1 VVKRKRYAKQ
11 FVNIRTFDLRP
22 CLHHYTVD
30 EKKNKLPQLLF
41 DHGGQV
47 TLQRF
52 TIPVITS
59 SLQCVM
65 TRLILFEIIC
75 ERKKDNYLL
84 MR

>member
-1 VVKRKRYAKQ
+1 MHVY
-11 FVNIRTFDLRP
+11 

-30 EKKNKLPQLLF
+30 EKTNKWPQLLF
-41 DHGGQV
+41 DHSGQV

-52 TIPVITS
+52 TTTIITS

-65 TRLILFEIIC
+65 IRLILFEIIF

-84 MR
+84 IR